1 MVKNKK
7 ILLGVTGGIAA
18 YKAAYIVRELKRLG
32 ADVRV
37 IMTHSATQ
45 FITPLTFS
53 TLSQHEVIVSLWP
66 KSTQESTDLGVRHID
81 LGLWADVMLI
91 LPATANTIA
100 KLATGIAD
108 NALTST
114 ALSIRCPLV
123 IAPAMD
129 VDMYRHPVTQH
140 NIGVLRE
147 RGCSVIEPESGELAS
162 GLSGPGRLPELQPI
176 IEHIERVLAGSEKDL
191 DGIPVLVTAGPTYE
205 KIDPVRFIGNRSSG
219 KMGFAVARA
228 AVRRGASVTLI
239 SGPTPLETP
248 MGMHRIDV
256 ESAAEMYN
264 AVKEEY
270 TKHRVIIMAAAVAD
284 YRPKESAA
292 QKIKKTD
299 DGTVPQLDLEQ
310 TDDIL
315 RFIGENKKSQI
326 LIGFALETENE
337 VSNAR
342 EKLEK
347 KNLDFIVL
355 NNPTQEGSAFGGDT
369 NRITILIKEGD
380 KKEYPLMSKFEAA
393 NKILD
398 CIRER

>member
-1 MVKNKK
+1 MLQDKK

-32 ADVRV
+32 ADVRI
-37 IMTHSATQ
+37 IMTDSAAQ

-66 KSTQESTDLGVRHID
+66 KSTRESTDLGVRHID
-81 LGLWADVMLI
+81 LGLWADAMLI

-100 KLATGIAD
+100 KLATGVAD

-129 VDMYRHPVTQH
+129 VDMYRHPATQH
-140 NIGVLRE
+140 NIGVLQE
-147 RGCSVIEPESGELAS
+147 RGCNIIEPESGDLAS

-176 IEHIERVLAGSEKDL
+176 IDKLEQVLSGSEKDL
-191 DGIPVLVTAGPTYE
+191 EGMPILVTAGPTYE

-219 KMGFAVARA
+219 KMGFAIAKA

-239 SGPTPLETP
+239 SGPSPLKTPI
-248 MGMHRIDV
+248 GVHRIDV

-264 AVKEEY
+264 AVKRAFE
-270 TKHRVIIMAAAVAD
+270 KHRVIIMAAAVAD
-284 YRPKESAA
+284 YRPVKIAA
-292 QKIKKTD
+292 QKLKKV
-299 DGTVPQLDLEQ
+299 GGEKSPELMLEQ
-310 TDDIL
+310 TDDVL
-315 RFIGENKKSQI
+315 RFIGEKKNSRI

-337 VSNAR
+337 LSNAR
-342 EKLEK
+342 EKLK
-347 KNLDFIVL
+347 NKNLDYIVL
-355 NNPTQEGSAFGGDT
+355 NNPTKEGSAFGSDT
-369 NRITILIKEGD
+369 NQITIIGKNGEVR
-380 KKEYPLMSKFEAA
+380 EYPLMSKYEAA
-393 NKILD
+393 NKIID
-398 CIRER
+398 CIHAR

>member
-18 YKAAYIVRELKRLG
+18 YKAAYILRELKRLG

-45 FITPLTFS
+45 FITPLTLS

-66 KSTQESTDLGVRHID
+66 KSTHESTDLGVRHVD

-91 LPATANTIA
+91 LPASANTIA

-114 ALSIRCPLV
+114 ALSIRCPLIV
-123 IAPAMD
+123 APAMD
-129 VDMYRHPVTQH
+129 VDMYRHPATQH
-140 NIGVLRE
+140 NVGVLRE

-176 IEHIERVLAGSEKDL
+176 IEHIERVLAGSEKDF
-191 DGIPVLVTAGPTYE
+191 DGVRILVTAGPTYE

-239 SGPTPLETP
+239 SGPTSLETP
-248 MGMHRIDV
+248 MGVHRIDV

-264 AVKEEY
+264 AVKDEY
-270 TKHRVIIMAAAVAD
+270 NNHRVIVMAAAVAD
-284 YRPKESAA
+284 YRPKAIA
-292 QKIKKTD
+292 HQKIKKPS
-299 DGTVPQLDLEQ
+299 DGGAPQLVLEQ

-337 VSNAR
+337 LSNAR
-342 EKLEK
+342 EKLK
-347 KNLDFIVL
+347 NKNLDFIVL
-355 NNPTQEGSAFGGDT
+355 NNPTHEDSAFGSDT
-369 NRITILIKEGD
+369 NRITIIPNKGKET
-380 KKEYPLMSKFEAA
+380 EYPLMSKFEAA

-398 CIRER
+398 RIRER

>member
-18 YKAAYIVRELKRLG
+18 YKAAYIVREFKRLG